1 MVAVRHH
8 AGMPT
13 NYTGRSM
20 GRPVLAAL
28 LLLSAISATAIN
40 NGVARTPPLGWSTW
54 ETCGDEGCKH
64 DYCNEHEVLQ
74 VADVLVS
81 SGLRD
86 LGWKYVNLDDCWG
99 AMARTASG
107 ALTWDV
113 GRFPSGIP
121 TLAERVHARGLKLG
135 IYTSAGDTTCHG
147 QAGSRGHYEADARAF
162 ASWGIDYVKFD
173 WCGNIKDQV
182 WLGAQA
188 HREFAAAVNATG
200 RSMAI
205 EVVAGYFFLGAET
218 PKYAHVWRFCTDHH
232 DNWASTLTQLECR
245 ADQGK
250 VRGAPGGWASMDMLT
265 TGGAGCGRAA
275 HCPGQS
281 EGEYRTEF
289 VLWALTQSPLLVA
302 TDLRTFTAP
311 MRELM
316 RNDELIAHHQS
327 TATPPGGRLGQ
338 WRCAEPLQCSIW
350 GRSTAADG
358 SQWLIALVN
367 TGNRSHTIECQWKLL
382 RWEKEVEASVRDV
395 LARRSP
401 QNKTSGAVAAS
412 VRPHDTVL
420 LLLTQSHA

>member
-135 IYTSAGDTTCHG
+135 IY
-147 QAGSRGHYEADARAF
+147 
-162 ASWGIDYVKFD
+162 
-173 WCGNIKDQV
+173 
-182 WLGAQA
+182 
-188 HREFAAAVNATG
+188 
-200 RSMAI
+200 
-205 EVVAGYFFLGAET
+205 
-218 PKYAHVWRFCTDHH
+218 
-232 DNWASTLTQLECR
+232 
-245 ADQGK
+245 
-250 VRGAPGGWASMDMLT
+250 
-265 TGGAGCGRAA
+265 
-275 HCPGQS
+275 
-281 EGEYRTEF
+281 
-289 VLWALTQSPLLVA
+289 
-302 TDLRTFTAP
+302 
-311 MRELM
+311 
-316 RNDELIAHHQS
+316 
-327 TATPPGGRLGQ
+327 
-338 WRCAEPLQCSIW
+338 
-350 GRSTAADG
+350 
-358 SQWLIALVN
+358 
-367 TGNRSHTIECQWKLL
+367 
-382 RWEKEVEASVRDV
+382 DV